1 MNYRVK
7 NIGIAVALAALAAI
21 LTSVYVV
28 NYKRHVQHGEGKV
41 TVLVAARDIPAGT
54 SGADIIDQ
62 HMLKQQT
69 VPRKAVVA
77 GAISSPDQLSQYI
90 ATEDVFQGE
99 QVTTRRFAPP
109 KEQGIRAQI
118 KGTQRAYQ
126 LEGDPHQLLAGT
138 LKAGDHV
145 DIVATWGIK
154 IPSTNGSN
162 SSSSDDAVVSR
173 VVLRDLLVLTPP
185 AATASTAAV
194 TATQQSAFVQLR
206 MTDAQTEKM
215 IWVQKNSED
224 GGNGWHLTL
233 RAPSGSLDSP
243 NTYEDSALMLFDG
256 PGKRPPSWAFN
267 FGRPH

>member
-54 SGADIIDQ
+54 SGAEIIEQ
-62 HMLKQQT
+62 HMLKEET

-77 GAISSPDQLSQYI
+77 GAISSPSDLSQYI
-90 ATEDVFQGE
+90 ATQDVYKDE
-99 QVTTRRFAPP
+99 QVSTRRFAPP

-126 LEGDPHQLLAGT
+126 VEGNAHQLLAGT

-145 DIVATWGIK
+145 DVVASWEVTVPGA
-154 IPSTNGSN
+154 NGK
-162 SSSSDDAVVSR
+162 DTTVVSR
-173 VVLRDLLVLTPP
+173 VVLRNLLVLTPAEEG
-185 AATASTAAV
+185 AASNAV
-194 TATQQSAFVQLR
+194 TSSPSQQAAFVQLR
-206 MTDAQTEKM
+206 MTDAQTQKM
-215 IWVQKNSED
+215 LWAQKNSVQNGE
-224 GGNGWHLTL
+224 GWHLSL
-233 RAPSGSLDSP
+233 RPPSGSLDSP
-243 NTYEDSALMLFDG
+243 NTVQDSRTMQFDG
-256 PGKRPPSWAFN
+256 PGR
-267 FGRPH
+267 RPH